1 MKTLGGGGE
10 KGKIKVF
17 EDGLGG
23 VNYEIVGRVS
33 MVHFRDR
40 WR

>member
-1 MKTLGGGGE
+1 MKTLGGCGRE
-10 KGKIKVF
+10 KRKGKIKVF
-17 EDGLGG
+17 E
-23 VNYEIVGRVS
+23 GRVS

>member
-1 MKTLGGGGE
+1 MGWE
-10 KGKIKVF
+10 
-17 EDGLGG
+17 

-40 WR
+40 WQVMHLLVCDPP